1 LHREPFHANDNA
13 TASIEHSRR
22 NTHPTRREEMKLF
35 TPLKIREIELKNR
48 IVVSP
53 MCQYSAKE
61 GHPQTWHLVHLGSKA
76 VGGASL
82 VFAEATAVQEHG
94 RISLGDTGIYD
105 DAHVESWKPI
115 AEFIRASGAVAGIQ
129 LAHAGRKAS
138 TAPPWQGGKPVAIG
152 ECGWQIVGPSAL
164 PFDHGYQTPR
174 ALSLSEIGDITV
186 AFRRA
191 AERALAAGFEVV
203 EIHGAHGY
211 LLHEFLSPFSN
222 IRSDEFGGSLENRM
236 RLALRVTQAVREVW
250 PARNPLF
257 FRISAT
263 DWQEGGWDVE
273 QSIELARRLKPL
285 GVDVIDVSS
294 GGNLPHAK
302 IPVGP
307 GYQVPFAAAIRK
319 QTGIPTTAL
328 GMITEPVQAETILST
343 EQADLVVLARELL
356 RDPYWPRRAAQ
367 EMNFKL
373 TPPVQYQRAW

>member
-1 LHREPFHANDNA
+1 
-13 TASIEHSRR
+13 
-22 NTHPTRREEMKLF
+22 MKLF

-53 MCQYSAKE
+53 MCQYSAKD
-61 GHPQTWHLVHLGSKA
+61 GHPQTWHLVHLGSRA

-82 VFAEATAVQEHG
+82 VIAEATAVQEHG
-94 RISLGDTGIYD
+94 RISLSDTGIYN
-105 DAHVESWKPI
+105 DAHVESWRPI
-115 AEFIRASGAVAGIQ
+115 TEFIRASGAVAGIQ

-138 TAPPWQGGKPVAIG
+138 TAPPWQGGKPVAVG
-152 ECGWQIVGPSAL
+152 EGGWEIVGPSAL
-164 PFDHGYQTPR
+164 PFDNGYQTPR
-174 ALSLSEIGDITV
+174 PLFSADIDDV
-186 AFRRA
+186 IAAFRRA
-191 AERALAAGFEVV
+191 AERVLASGFELI

-222 IRSDEFGGSLENRM
+222 IRTDELGGSLENRM
-236 RLALRVTQAVREVW
+236 RLALRVTHAVREVW
-250 PARNPLF
+250 PARLPLF
-257 FRISAT
+257 FRLSAT
-263 DWQEGGWDVE
+263 DWQEGGWDLE
-273 QSIELARRLKPL
+273 QSIELARRLKSL

-307 GYQVPFAAAIRK
+307 GYQVPFSASIRK
-319 QTGIPTTAL
+319 QAGIPTTAL
-328 GMITEPVQAETILST
+328 GMITEPLQAETILST

-367 EMNFKL
+367 QMNFTL

>member
-1 LHREPFHANDNA
+1 
-13 TASIEHSRR
+13 
-22 NTHPTRREEMKLF
+22 MKLF

-53 MCQYSAKE
+53 MCQYSAKD
-61 GHPQTWHLVHLGSKA
+61 GHPQTWHLVHLGSRA

-94 RISLGDTGIYD
+94 RISLGDTGIYH
-105 DAHVESWKPI
+105 DAHVESWRPI

-152 ECGWQIVGPSAL
+152 EGGWQIVGPSPL
-164 PFDHGYQTPR
+164 PFDNGYQTPR
-174 ALSLSEIGDITV
+174 PLSLSDIDDVTA

-191 AERALAAGFEVV
+191 AERALAAGFEVI

-211 LLHEFLSPFSN
+211 LLQEFLSPLSN
-222 IRSDEFGGSLENRM
+222 IRTDEFGGSLENRM
-236 RLALRVTQAVREVW
+236 RLPLRVTQAVREVW
-250 PARNPLF
+250 PARLPLF
-257 FRISAT
+257 FRVSAT
-263 DWQEGGWDVE
+263 DWQEGGWDLE
-273 QSIELARRLKPL
+273 QSIELARRLKSL

-294 GGNLPHAK
+294 GGNLPQAK
-302 IPVGP
+302 IPIGP

-319 QTGIPTTAL
+319 QAGIPTTAL
-328 GMITEPVQAETILST
+328 GMITDPVQAETILST

-367 EMNFKL
+367 QMNFKL

>member
-1 LHREPFHANDNA
+1 
-13 TASIEHSRR
+13 
-22 NTHPTRREEMKLF
+22 MKLF

-53 MCQYSAKE
+53 MCQYSAKD
-61 GHPQTWHLVHLGSKA
+61 GHPQTWHLVHLGSRA

-82 VFAEATAVQEHG
+82 VIAEATAVQQHG
-94 RISLGDTGIYD
+94 RISLGDTGIYNH
-105 DAHVESWKPI
+105 AHVASWRPI
-115 AEFIRASGAVAGIQ
+115 AQFIRDSGALPGIQ

-152 ECGWQIVGPSAL
+152 EGGWEIVAPSAL

-174 ALSLSEIGDITV
+174 ALSLSDIEDV
-186 AFRRA
+186 IAAFSRA
-191 AERALAAGFEVV
+191 AERALVAGFEVI

-222 IRSDEFGGSLENRM
+222 IRTDEFGGSLENRM
-236 RLALRVTQAVREVW
+236 RLPLRVTQAVREVW
-250 PARNPLF
+250 PARLPLF

-263 DWQEGGWDVE
+263 DWQEGGWDLE

-307 GYQVPFAAAIRK
+307 GYQVPFSESIRK
-319 QTGIPTTAL
+319 QAEIPTTAL
-328 GMITEPVQAETILST
+328 GMILDPVQAETILST

-356 RDPYWPRRAAQ
+356 RDPYWPRRAAEQ
-367 EMNFKL
+367 MNFKL

>member
-1 LHREPFHANDNA
+1 
-13 TASIEHSRR
+13 
-22 NTHPTRREEMKLF
+22 MKLF

-53 MCQYSAKE
+53 MCQYSAKD
-61 GHPQTWHLVHLGSKA
+61 GHPQTWHLVHLGSRA

-82 VFAEATAVQEHG
+82 VIAEATAVQEHG
-94 RISLGDTGIYD
+94 RISLGDTGIYNH
-105 DAHVESWKPI
+105 AHVASWRPI
-115 AEFIRASGAVAGIQ
+115 AQFIRDSGALPGIQ

-152 ECGWQIVGPSAL
+152 EGGWEIVAPSAL
-164 PFDHGYQTPR
+164 PFDQGYQTPR
-174 ALSLSEIGDITV
+174 VLSLSDIEDV
-186 AFRRA
+186 IAAFSRA
-191 AERALAAGFEVV
+191 AERALVAGFEVI

-222 IRSDEFGGSLENRM
+222 IRTDEFGGSLENRM
-236 RLALRVTQAVREVW
+236 RLPLRVTQAVREVW
-250 PARNPLF
+250 PARLPLF

-263 DWQEGGWDVE
+263 DWQEGGWDLE

-307 GYQVPFAAAIRK
+307 GYQVPFSESIRK
-319 QTGIPTTAL
+319 QAEIPTTAL
-328 GMITEPVQAETILST
+328 GMILDPVQAETILST

-356 RDPYWPRRAAQ
+356 RDPYWPRRAAEQ
-367 EMNFKL
+367 MNFKL

>member
-1 LHREPFHANDNA
+1 
-13 TASIEHSRR
+13 
-22 NTHPTRREEMKLF
+22 MKLF
-35 TPLKIREIELKNR
+35 TPIKIREIELKNR

-53 MCQYSAKE
+53 MCQYSAKD
-61 GHPQTWHLVHLGSKA
+61 GHPQTWHLVHLGSRA

-82 VFAEATAVQEHG
+82 VIAEATAVQQHG
-94 RISLGDTGIYD
+94 RISLGDTGIYNH
-105 DAHVESWKPI
+105 AHVASWRPI
-115 AEFIRASGAVAGIQ
+115 AQFIRDSGALPGIQ

-152 ECGWQIVGPSAL
+152 EGGWQIVAPSAL
-164 PFDHGYQTPR
+164 PFDNGYQTPR
-174 ALSLSEIGDITV
+174 ALSLSDIEDV
-186 AFRRA
+186 IAAFSRA
-191 AERALAAGFEVV
+191 AERALVAGFEVI

-222 IRSDEFGGSLENRM
+222 IRTDEFGGSLENRM
-236 RLALRVTQAVREVW
+236 RLPLRVTQAVREVW
-250 PARNPLF
+250 PARLPLF

-263 DWQEGGWDVE
+263 DWQEGGWDLE

-307 GYQVPFAAAIRK
+307 GYQVPFSESIRK
-319 QTGIPTTAL
+319 QAEIPTTAL
-328 GMITEPVQAETILST
+328 GMIIDPLQAETILST

-356 RDPYWPRRAAQ
+356 RDPYWPRRAAEQ
-367 EMNFKL
+367 MNFKL

>member
-1 LHREPFHANDNA
+1 
-13 TASIEHSRR
+13 
-22 NTHPTRREEMKLF
+22 MKLF

-53 MCQYSAKE
+53 MCQYSAKD
-61 GHPQTWHLVHLGSKA
+61 GHPQTWHLVHLGSRA

-82 VFAEATAVQEHG
+82 VIAEATAVQQHG
-94 RISLGDTGIYD
+94 RISLGDTGIYHH
-105 DAHVESWKPI
+105 AHVASWRPI
-115 AEFIRASGAVAGIQ
+115 AQFIRNSGALPGIQ

-152 ECGWQIVGPSAL
+152 EGGWEIVAPSAL

-174 ALSLSEIGDITV
+174 ALSLSDIEDV
-186 AFRRA
+186 IAAFSRA
-191 AERALAAGFEVV
+191 AERALVAGFEVI

-222 IRSDEFGGSLENRM
+222 IRTDEFGGSLENRM
-236 RLALRVTQAVREVW
+236 RLPLRVTQAVREVW
-250 PARNPLF
+250 PARLPLF

-263 DWQEGGWDVE
+263 DWQEGGWDLE

-307 GYQVPFAAAIRK
+307 GYQVPFSESIRK
-319 QTGIPTTAL
+319 RAEIPTTAL
-328 GMITEPVQAETILST
+328 GMIIDPVQAETILST

-356 RDPYWPRRAAQ
+356 RDPYWPRRAAEQ
-367 EMNFKL
+367 MNFKL

>member
-1 LHREPFHANDNA
+1 
-13 TASIEHSRR
+13 
-22 NTHPTRREEMKLF
+22 MKLF

-53 MCQYSAKE
+53 MCQYSAKD
-61 GHPQTWHLVHLGSKA
+61 GHPQPWHLVHLGSRA

-82 VFAEATAVQEHG
+82 VIAEATAVQEHG
-94 RISLGDTGIYD
+94 RISLGDTGIYN
-105 DAHVESWKPI
+105 DAHVESWRPI

-152 ECGWQIVGPSAL
+152 EGGWEIVGPSAL
-164 PFDHGYQTPR
+164 PFDNGYQTPR
-174 ALSLSEIGDITV
+174 ALSLAEIDDVIA

-191 AERALAAGFEVV
+191 AERALAAGFELI

-222 IRSDEFGGSLENRM
+222 IRTDEFGGSLENRM
-236 RLALRVTQAVREVW
+236 RVALSVTQAVRKVW
-250 PARNPLF
+250 PARLPLL
-257 FRISAT
+257 FRVSAT
-263 DWQEGGWDVE
+263 DWKEGGWDLE

-294 GGNLPHAK
+294 GGNLAHAK

-307 GYQVPFAAAIRK
+307 GYQVPFSEAIRNK
-319 QTGIPTTAL
+319 AGIPTTAL
-328 GMITEPVQAETILST
+328 GMITDAVQAETILST
-343 EQADLVVLARELL
+343 GQVDLVVLARELL

>member
-1 LHREPFHANDNA
+1 
-13 TASIEHSRR
+13 
-22 NTHPTRREEMKLF
+22 MKLF

-53 MCQYSAKE
+53 MCQYSAKD
-61 GHPQTWHLVHLGSKA
+61 GHPQTWHLVHLGSRA

-82 VFAEATAVQEHG
+82 VFAEASAVQERG
-94 RISLGDTGIYD
+94 RISLADTGIYN
-105 DAHVESWKPI
+105 DAHVESWRPI
-115 AEFIRASGAVAGIQ
+115 VEFIRASGGLAGIQ

-138 TAPPWQGGKPVAIG
+138 TAPPWQGGKPVAIRKG
-152 ECGWQIVGPSAL
+152 GWEIVGPSAL
-164 PFDHGYQTPR
+164 PFDNGYQTPR
-174 ALSLSEIGDITV
+174 TLSLSEIDEIV
-186 AFRRA
+186 AAFRRA
-191 AERALAAGFEVV
+191 SERALAAGFEVI

-222 IRSDEFGGSLENRM
+222 IRTDEFGGSLENRM
-236 RLALRVTQAVREVW
+236 CLALRITQAVREVW

-257 FRISAT
+257 FRVSAT
-263 DWQEGGWDVE
+263 DWQEGGWDLE
-273 QSIELARRLKPL
+273 RSIELARRLKSL

-319 QTGIPTTAL
+319 QAGVPTTAL
-328 GMITEPVQAETILST
+328 GMITEPAQAETILST

>member
-1 LHREPFHANDNA
+1 
-13 TASIEHSRR
+13 
-22 NTHPTRREEMKLF
+22 
-35 TPLKIREIELKNR
+35 
-48 IVVSP
+48 
-53 MCQYSAKE
+53 
-61 GHPQTWHLVHLGSKA
+61 
-76 VGGASL
+76 

-94 RISLGDTGIYD
+94 RISLADTGIYN
-105 DAHVESWKPI
+105 DAHVESWRPI
-115 AEFIRASGAVAGIQ
+115 AEFIRASGVLAGIQ

-152 ECGWQIVGPSAL
+152 EGGWEIVAPSAL
-164 PFDHGYQTPR
+164 PFDNGYQIPR
-174 ALSLSEIGDITV
+174 ALSLSETDEIV
-186 AFRRA
+186 AAFRRA
-191 AERALAAGFEVV
+191 AERALAAGFEVI

-222 IRSDEFGGSLENRM
+222 IRTDEFGGSLENRM
-236 RLALRVTQAVREVW
+236 RLALRVTLAVREVW

-257 FRISAT
+257 FRVSAT

-273 QSIELARRLKPL
+273 QSIGLARRLKSL

-307 GYQVPFAAAIRK
+307 GYQVPFAAEIRK
-319 QTGIPTTAL
+319 QAGIPTTAL

-367 EMNFKL
+367 QMHFKL
-373 TPPVQYQRAW
+373 TPPVQHQRAW

>member
-1 LHREPFHANDNA
+1 
-13 TASIEHSRR
+13 
-22 NTHPTRREEMKLF
+22 MKLF

-53 MCQYSAKE
+53 MCQYSAKD
-61 GHPQTWHLVHLGSKA
+61 GHPQTWHLVHLGSRA

-82 VFAEATAVQEHG
+82 VIAEATAVQQHG
-94 RISLGDTGIYD
+94 RISLGDTGIYNH
-105 DAHVESWKPI
+105 AHVASWRPI
-115 AEFIRASGAVAGIQ
+115 AQFIRDSGALPGIQ

-152 ECGWQIVGPSAL
+152 EGGWEIVAPSAL

-174 ALSLSEIGDITV
+174 ALSLSDIEDV
-186 AFRRA
+186 IAAFSRA
-191 AERALAAGFEVV
+191 AERALVAGFEVI

-222 IRSDEFGGSLENRM
+222 IRTDEFGGSLENRM
-236 RLALRVTQAVREVW
+236 RLPLRVTQAVREVW
-250 PARNPLF
+250 PARLPLF

-263 DWQEGGWDVE
+263 DWQEGGWDLE

-294 GGNLPHAK
+294 GGNLPQAK

-307 GYQVPFAAAIRK
+307 GYQVPFSESIRK
-319 QTGIPTTAL
+319 QAEIPTTAL
-328 GMITEPVQAETILST
+328 GMIIDPLQAETILST

-367 EMNFKL
+367 QMNFKL

>member
-1 LHREPFHANDNA
+1 
-13 TASIEHSRR
+13 
-22 NTHPTRREEMKLF
+22 MKLF
-35 TPLKIREIELKNR
+35 TPLKIREIELKND

-53 MCQYSAKE
+53 MCQYSAKN
-61 GHPQTWHLVHLGSKA
+61 GHPQTWHLVHLGSRA

-82 VFAEATAVQEHG
+82 VIAEATAVQEHG
-94 RISLGDTGIYD
+94 RISIADTGIYN
-105 DAHVESWKPI
+105 DAHIASWKPI
-115 AEFIRASGAVAGIQ
+115 VEFIRASGAVAGIQ

-152 ECGWQIVGPSAL
+152 EGGWEIVAPSAL
-164 PFDHGYQTPR
+164 PFDNGYQTPR
-174 ALSLSEIGDITV
+174 ALSLHEIDDVIA
-186 AFRRA
+186 AFRHA
-191 AERALAAGFEVV
+191 AERALAAGFELI

-222 IRSDEFGGSLENRM
+222 IRTDDFGGSLENRM
-236 RLALRVTQAVREVW
+236 RLPLRVTQAVREVW
-250 PARNPLF
+250 PSRQPLF
-257 FRISAT
+257 FRVSAT
-263 DWQEGGWDVE
+263 DWQEGGWDLE

-307 GYQVPFAAAIRK
+307 GYQVPFSEAIRK
-319 QTGIPTTAL
+319 QAEVSTTAL
-328 GMITEPVQAETILST
+328 GMIIDPVQAETILST
-343 EQADLVVLARELL
+343 GQADLVVLARELL

-367 EMNFKL
+367 QMNFKL

>member
-1 LHREPFHANDNA
+1 
-13 TASIEHSRR
+13 
-22 NTHPTRREEMKLF
+22 MKLF

-53 MCQYSAKE
+53 MCQYSAKD
-61 GHPQTWHLVHLGSKA
+61 GHPQTWHLVHLGSRA

-82 VFAEATAVQEHG
+82 VIAEATAVQEHG
-94 RISLGDTGIYD
+94 RISLGDTGIYN
-105 DAHVESWKPI
+105 DAHVESWRPI

-152 ECGWQIVGPSAL
+152 EGGWEIAGPSAL
-164 PFDHGYQTPR
+164 PFDNGYQTPR
-174 ALSLSEIGDITV
+174 TLSLADIDDFIA

-191 AERALAAGFEVV
+191 AERALAAGFELI

-222 IRSDEFGGSLENRM
+222 IRTDDFGGSLENRM
-236 RLALRVTQAVREVW
+236 RLALRVTQGVREVW
-250 PARNPLF
+250 PARLPLF
-257 FRISAT
+257 FRVSAT
-263 DWQEGGWDVE
+263 DWQEGGWDLE
-273 QSIELARRLKPL
+273 QSIELARRLRSL

-294 GGNLPHAK
+294 GGNLPNAK

-307 GYQVPFAAAIRK
+307 GYQVPFSEAIRNK
-319 QTGIPTTAL
+319 AGIPTTAL
-328 GMITEPVQAETILST
+328 GMITDAMQAETILST